1 MKFYVRKNSLN
12 IIYVNKN
19 TKELETSSYNLFFPL
34 KYIFK
39 ILYIANILLYM

>member
-1 MKFYVRKNSLN
+1 MRFYVRKNLLN

-19 TKELETSSYNLFFPL
+19 IKKLEISFYNLFFFL

-39 ILYIANILLYM
+39 ILYIVNILLYM